1 MSLVQELR
9 PRNPQKRE
17 QMQKP
22 KRAKSVKIRVSEDEL
37 SAMRERCDR
46 PMLADWLRDLALGE
60 TKRRPVPKADPELLR
75 QLAAIG
81 NNLNQLARWVNS
93 TKPTS
98 AVECSAALIALGREL
113 EAIRANQDS

>member
-1 MSLVQELR
+1 
-9 PRNPQKRE
+9 
-17 QMQKP
+17 MQKP

-98 AVECSAALIALGREL
+98 SVECSAALIALGREL

>member
-1 MSLVQELR
+1 
-9 PRNPQKRE
+9 
-17 QMQKP
+17 MQ
-22 KRAKSVKIRVSEDEL
+22 KRAKSIKIRVSEVEL
-37 SAMRERCDR
+37 AAIRERCDR

-60 TKRRPVPKADPELLR
+60 SKRRPVPKADPELLR

-98 AVECSAALIALGREL
+98 AVECSAALIALDREV
-113 EAIRANQDS
+113 EAIRASQDS

>member
-1 MSLVQELR
+1 
-9 PRNPQKRE
+9 
-17 QMQKP
+17 MQKP

>member
-1 MSLVQELR
+1 MQK
-9 PRNPQKRE
+9 QKRE
-17 QMQKP
+17 
-22 KRAKSVKIRVSEDEL
+22 KSIKIRVAESEL
-37 SAMRERCDR
+37 LAMRERCDR
-46 PMLADWLRDLALGE
+46 PQLADWLRDLALGE

-93 TKPTS
+93 TKPAS

>member
-1 MSLVQELR
+1 
-9 PRNPQKRE
+9 
-17 QMQKP
+17 MQKP
-22 KRAKSVKIRVSEDEL
+22 KRTKSVKIRVSEDEL

-46 PMLADWLRDLALGE
+46 PMLADWLRDFALGE

-81 NNLNQLARWVNS
+81 NNLNQLARWVN
-93 TKPTS
+93 TIKPAS
-98 AVECSAALIALGREL
+98 AVECSAALIALGREV

>member
-1 MSLVQELR
+1 
-9 PRNPQKRE
+9 
-17 QMQKP
+17 MQ
-22 KRAKSVKIRVSEDEL
+22 KRAKSIKIRVSEDEL
-37 SAMRERCDR
+37 SAIRERCDR
-46 PMLADWLRDLALGE
+46 PQLADWLRDLALGE
-60 TKRRPVPKADPELLR
+60 SKRRPVPKADPELLR

-113 EAIRANQDS
+113 EAVRASQDS

>member
-1 MSLVQELR
+1 
-9 PRNPQKRE
+9 
-17 QMQKP
+17 MQKP
-22 KRAKSVKIRVSEDEL
+22 KRAKSIKIRVSEDEL

-46 PMLADWLRDLALGE
+46 PQLADWLRDLALGE
-60 TKRRPVPKADPELLR
+60 SKRRPVPKADSELLR

-93 TKPTS
+93 TKPSS

-113 EAIRANQDS
+113 EAARANQDS

>member
-1 MSLVQELR
+1 MQK
-9 PRNPQKRE
+9 QKRE
-17 QMQKP
+17 
-22 KRAKSVKIRVSEDEL
+22 KSIKIRVAESEL

-46 PMLADWLRDLALGE
+46 PQLADWLRDLALDQV
-60 TKRRPVPKADPELLR
+60 KRRPVPQADPALLR

-81 NNLNQLARWVNS
+81 NNLNQLARWVNT
-93 TKPTS
+93 TKPAS